1 MKYPTHSQK
10 QPLTL
15 NHSAMVV
22 PGIIAA
28 LLVSVACSQKP
39 ESHLAIAPAASN
51 SPFTPQLKSV
61 ALASP
66 LPVAERSTPDKKN
79 AQVPEPKKTGAQRLS
94 YTSRDFGVSF
104 HYPRQYAFLNAKA
117 IAGDEDRMPL
127 PDGGDRQIALARVEI
142 PKGFYP
148 DTDFES
154 GYFLLSLNPALD
166 EKHCQQ
172 WLGPKAVSTKT
183 IDGTEFRFS
192 EVRNGGRGHA
202 SVVRQYST
210 FTNNTCYE
218 MELGVNTSN
227 EDGLSREVD
236 HEKVLGR
243 LEAILETVQILPT
256 ADTLTPASPE
266 PVTAAASSPQN
277 Q

>member
-1 MKYPTHSQK
+1 MKYPIHLQK
-10 QPLTL
+10 QSLTL
-15 NHSAMVV
+15 NRPALIV

-39 ESHLAIAPAASN
+39 EKHLALAPAASN
-51 SPFTPQLKSV
+51 SPFTPQLKTV

-66 LPVAERSTPDKKN
+66 LPVAESSTPDKKN
-79 AQVPEPKKTGAQRLS
+79 VQVLEPKKTGAKMLG

-127 PDGGDRQIALARVEI
+127 PDAGDRQIALARVEI
-142 PKGFYP
+142 PKGYYP

-166 EKHCQQ
+166 EKQCQQ
-172 WLGPKAVSTKT
+172 WVGPNVVSTKT

-202 SVVRQYST
+202 SLVRQYST
-210 FTNNTCYE
+210 YTNNTCYE
-218 MELGVNTSN
+218 LELGVNTSN
-227 EDGLSREVD
+227 EDGMAREVD
-236 HEKVLGR
+236 HERVLGR
-243 LEAILETVQILPT
+243 LEGILETVQILPT
-256 ADTLTPASPE
+256 ADTIMPASQE
-266 PVTAAASSPQN
+266 PVTTAVSTPQN